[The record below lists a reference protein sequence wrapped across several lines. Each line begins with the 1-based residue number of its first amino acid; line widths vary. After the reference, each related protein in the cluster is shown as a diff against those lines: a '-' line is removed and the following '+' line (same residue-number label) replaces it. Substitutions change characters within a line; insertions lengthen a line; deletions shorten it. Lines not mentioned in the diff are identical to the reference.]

1 MFPAAAET
9 SLCTV
14 AGIERPSGAT
24 WKEKEEEEDE
34 EEEEKEEE
42 EEEHMSMHVL
52 ITPLHALHYRT
63 HHYRMC
69 CGLAFKPLRYNNQ
82 TILYRMV

>member
-24 WKEKEEEEDE
+24 WKEEEDEEDE
-34 EEEEKEEE
+34 EEEEEENDE
-42 EEEHMSMHVL
+42 ENVSMHV
-52 ITPLHALHYRT
+52 P
-63 HHYRMC
+63 
-69 CGLAFKPLRYNNQ
+69 
-82 TILYRMV
+82 

>member
-24 WKEKEEEEDE
+24 WKEDEEED
-34 EEEEKEEE
+34 EEKEEE
-42 EEEHMSMHVL
+42 EEDDEENVSMHV
-52 ITPLHALHYRT
+52 P
-63 HHYRMC
+63 
-69 CGLAFKPLRYNNQ
+69 
-82 TILYRMV
+82 